1 LLSTNGEQEHLHAI
15 SAASV
20 FKGNQRQIV
29 FDAGYEKSTH
39 WEIGIYYVSY
49 VEWTAPLSDP
59 FHYLSAY
66 TKGTLN

>member
-1 LLSTNGEQEHLHAI
+1 
-15 SAASV
+15 V